1 MLYKEAGKALPIQVC
16 WELTTENA
24 RQREMKGLLKACKA
38 TDSRK
43 GIIITSETEEETEE
57 DGVKIKLIP
66 AWKWCGEGMDLFGM

>member
-1 MLYKEAGKALPIQVC
+1 
-16 WELTTENA
+16 
-24 RQREMKGLLKACKA
+24 MKGLLKACKA